1 MLGSVF
7 RDETLYPNLIPLP
20 KPGLHLNCFEQWA
33 ITRTLCP
40 GFQYQSDQAMSSR
53 LLSSK
58 YDIDLGLSDVISEDD
73 MPPGLLFRR
82 LTDDQDDYFLHKHLK
97 PMEHYIPIQGD
108 LSDLQEKLAYARNQV
123 DESKL
128 IADQASRFFQQIGTE
143 EGFVEWMFKQD
154 FARPMRRVIKAYDPV
169 SNYIDI
175 IESLPD
181 GNKMIPVLECSY
193 FKASGSSCTSPTSY
207 DEEGGTK
214 PSLFNKIAQQVLP
227 NTLCE
232 LDRKPIMH
240 TFFEPIEKENG
251 SQITAGSTDQGHQ
264 DLINVWKESWESI
277 GFETKVLT
285 REDAVKHNDFFY
297 YYKRLLKLGV
307 SEYNQ
312 RCFWR
317 WMAMGAL
324 NGDCQNGGWM
334 SDYDTFPLNFTVE
347 EAKEIEKKPGFKS
360 FNRYVPNLIHSDAQH
375 WNKMIRKLIRPP
387 IQKARQA
394 AILSDVEKTLVT
406 DMLMLRD
413 IQKTY
418 GNDELGIT
426 VWERESPIAPQ
437 PLSML
442 YDSDENDETKLV
454 INCERAKLAKVE
466 HVSHMKTTQLILKYP
481 ELRGDLTEKHDFV
494 RRRPWLARKMMRDF
508 QSCREQ

>member
-1 MLGSVF
+1 VLGGVF

-40 GFQYQSDQAMSSR
+40 GFQYHSDDAMSSR

-82 LTDDQDDYFLHKHLK
+82 LTDDQDYILHKHLK

-123 DESKL
+123 DKSKL

-143 EGFVEWMFKQD
+143 EGFVDWMFKQD
-154 FARPMRRVIKAYDPV
+154 FVRPIRRVIKAYEPV

-193 FKASGSSCTSPTSY
+193 SKASGSSCTSPTSY
-207 DEEGGTK
+207 DDEEGTK
-214 PSLFNKIAQQVLP
+214 MPLFKKIAQQVLP
-227 NTLCE
+227 STRWLTDQYPNILNRRLGSATLC
-232 LDRKPIMH
+232 DKNRKPIMH

-285 REDAVKHNDFFY
+285 RGKSALVLFY
-297 YYKRLLKLGV
+297 CMTPCVQYKV
-307 SEYNQ
+307 STIWLFY
-312 RCFWR
+312 
-317 WMAMGAL
+317 L
-324 NGDCQNGGWM
+324 
-334 SDYDTFPLNFTVE
+334 
-347 EAKEIEKKPGFKS
+347 
-360 FNRYVPNLIHSDAQH
+360 
-375 WNKMIRKLIRPP
+375 
-387 IQKARQA
+387 
-394 AILSDVEKTLVT
+394 TLVC
-406 DMLMLRD
+406 
-413 IQKTY
+413 
-418 GNDELGIT
+418 
-426 VWERESPIAPQ
+426 
-437 PLSML
+437 L
-442 YDSDENDETKLV
+442 Y
-454 INCERAKLAKVE
+454 
-466 HVSHMKTTQLILKYP
+466 
-481 ELRGDLTEKHDFV
+481 
-494 RRRPWLARKMMRDF
+494 
-508 QSCREQ
+508 